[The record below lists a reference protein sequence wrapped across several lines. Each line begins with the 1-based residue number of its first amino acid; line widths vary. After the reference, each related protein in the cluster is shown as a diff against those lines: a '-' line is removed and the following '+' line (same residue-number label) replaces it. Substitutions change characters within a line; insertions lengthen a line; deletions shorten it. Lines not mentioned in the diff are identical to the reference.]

1 MYEFIHY
8 QVRDVMTSKL
18 ITVDQHATLAEVET
32 LFEKHNFNG
41 LPVVDKADRLI
52 GMITKLDLIKAFD
65 FTKEDKIPHYKTIMG
80 QEIQTVMTK
89 KLHLFYPETPLTKVL
104 HQMILTRYKSLPVV
118 ADANCLVGIVSR
130 EDIVRAL
137 RQAAQGNLPARLVS
151 VDAETLAE
159 VSGF

>member
-118 ADANCLVGIVSR
+118 VDDYLVGIIAR

-137 RQAAQGNLPARLVS
+137 RQAAHGNLPARLVS

-159 VSGF
+159 VSRF